1 MLNAGQRTIF
11 EERGLLHLPGM
22 ADARALTALRERV
35 LAHFREQRL
44 VPEPCPQGFAVTPS
58 RTASVVNAFGFEEVW
73 GSGAPA
79 LIDELLGAGRWHRPK
94 HAGQLLAVTIPL
106 RDVTWQLPHKVWHL
120 DYSAPGALP
129 SLPGVQLFLCVDRVA
144 TRAGATLV
152 VCGAHRLIDALRRR
166 AGPEW
171 PGRSADVRKRLRA
184 EVTWLRELCSL
195 REGEDR
201 AARFMAQPTHFAGVP
216 LQVVELTGE
225 PGDVF
230 VMHPWLLHAPSANCG
245 SLPRMVLTERIRAR
259 SPVA

>member
-1 MLNAGQRTIF
+1 MLNAEQRAIF

-22 ADARALTALRERV
+22 ADARALAALRERV

-44 VPEPCPQGFAVTPS
+44 VPDPCPRGFAVTPS

-73 GSGAPA
+73 GAGAPA

-94 HAGQLLAVTIPL
+94 HAGQLLAVTFPL
-106 RDVTWQLPHKVWHL
+106 RDVAWQLPHKVWHL
-120 DYSAPGALP
+120 DYSAPGALRA
-129 SLPGVQLFLCVDRVA
+129 LPGVQLFLCVDRVA
-144 TRAGATLV
+144 ARAGGTLV

-166 AGPEW
+166 AGPAW

-184 EVTWLRELCSL
+184 EVPWLRDLASL
-195 REGEDR
+195 RHGEDR
-201 AARFMAQPTHFAGVP
+201 AARFMAQPTGVEGVS

-245 SLPRMVLTERIRAR
+245 SLPRMVLTERIRAAGR
-259 SPVA
+259 ST